1 MKKKSLVYVFILLMS
16 LLVMFS
22 CNNDSS
28 SGAGSGENTPGDN
41 SGSGNSIFTPGEK
54 LVMVCGKDWS
64 SDKANEFS
72 NSIAYRIF
80 DYPEI
85 KGSDTPEA
93 PGQLIIGKTSGD
105 LSKKA
110 YKELD
115 RLERDEVSE
124 SGYVIYSD
132 GKSVAIAFDTAD
144 YDTRAAEQTVLEYF
158 LDNCISKDGTIDLP
172 KGVIH
177 SGIVNYVEYQQA
189 KDDVMV
195 AEKWESVRYQL
206 ENRLGDK
213 TKAEEVYKALK
224 GLYSNYSDSVISWFA
239 NLYEPTIGG
248 YYYSNSARNTQGF
261 LPDIESTS
269 QALDFINGSG
279 LISEVGSVKK
289 MLPEWMQEQ
298 LIYFFKSRQD
308 PNGYFYHPQWTKEA
322 VDSNKERR
330 GRDLSKAVSGLAYFG
345 VKPTYDTPNGN
356 KGDGILADGTPVSPV
371 SKLTSQLRDSKTI
384 AVSKVIPVAS
394 EGYVDPVLQSR
405 ESFVAYLN
413 TLDINSSPYK
423 TSSILSTW
431 TSQIVTRDKQLKAQG
446 KPGLEEVYFE
456 WLESKQNPKTG
467 LWTTYDYADY
477 EGING
482 LLKISGTWSAFGRA
496 FPYALEASRSTLEVI
511 ADMKPEDVSAIT
523 DIYNTWY
530 AVLNMIENVEKY
542 NPDLNSNMK
551 EFRREIL
558 EVSAGAI
565 NNTKACVAAFAKPD
579 GSFSY
584 AKKYTSPTSS
594 GMYVALPKQ
603 EEGDI
608 NATELASVGIV
619 DRLFKVL
626 GLPMVPL
633 YTDADRVIYVRILD
647 ELSEAIKD
655 EIPEADPYTYDDD
668 TVGNPPI
675 SHTLLQNSS
684 GVISVVADPRGEGN
698 VVRFKSV
705 NDGYDYVLI
714 PSVSLIGGASCYIM
728 DSEFCITSSDI
739 GYVSQIQLYSEVH
752 MLGVTIKDENE
763 DGKVDEN
770 DGVYIS
776 EESSSTSTNSK
787 SLSLG
792 RVASVG
798 EWFKL
803 RVEYYVLDE
812 VTKDIRIKLFV
823 NGKLVAVTDNYY
835 DQNGAKLD
843 GEGKP
848 KNNFQGVRII
858 IMEKSNCTMLV
869 DNALV
874 TKNNGVYKA
883 ETDESL
889 IVNVDAPDKPE
900 KIYGFDEGIDSDI
913 TASAE
918 VTEIIDVN
926 GDKKLSVTGSAGK
939 ESLKIPVTIRTRGS
953 NCSIAEAKLTV
964 SSDTSVGSAYEIV
977 LGAATASATPMVRV
991 QFVVKEDAD
1000 GKYLALHDAST
1011 GSAGIEIK
1019 GFRAP
1024 VGKEF
1029 TFEIQYFQIL
1039 KTALIYLDGKIVSST
1054 DIFCSMAKNRT
1065 YGYLVL
1071 SDVSV
1076 DGKVSKIVVDSIKA
1090 ERNVVSYEFVTKP
1103 EIPENRYNFETLPS
1117 DIAVSGSAEVND
1129 GKLAINGA
1137 TIVKIPVNKRS
1148 PVISATLF
1156 ESLIDF
1162 GGEKNLTLRIAYE
1175 TEYGTK
1181 IFALE
1186 FVKKDGAVA
1195 VYETTQNKSY
1205 DTALTTF
1212 AAVETKIKIMYS
1224 ENKDMINLYVNDQCV
1239 GVSSVTY
1246 TEDVSGLS
1254 ADFVTLALS
1263 GGNLVIDN
1271 TLAESYN
1278 MLFTVETPGKSSSA
1292 IGGVHTFEGDT
1303 TGGAKKLFTLEFKS
1317 AGAALRIKEMMTNKG
1332 ASKVLKY
1339 TTTLG
1344 GNDSVYVPILKT
1356 ANSYNGVA
1364 FQADVRVDM
1373 STKSDG
1379 FEIYFMAGGQ
1389 YAARITLAYA
1399 DGGYVYLGDNIGGKN
1414 LISGKLAKVGE
1425 WFNLRIEYSKTEIDY
1440 NFDGFADVLMK
1451 VYING
1456 TLLGTG
1462 YNAYEPRY
1470 SAESI
1475 TRTRIYSYNAANAS
1489 IYLDNVTVE
1498 QFTMKHDP
1506 EPEPPEEEEPLPTPD
1521 KPSYE
1526 GKYYKEFGGIS
1537 YNDGANS
1544 YYYAKLGQIFGT
1556 YRNSN
1561 ESPTSYTL
1569 YDKSAPY
1576 ATNQDRLHLNLIT
1589 DPADAAN
1596 KVLWMHRYNNTDRVD
1611 LVFTN
1616 KSTGKTEGNHMIFET
1631 DLMLV
1636 DPSGVENVVT
1646 STETQDFILDISLSK
1661 AAGSYNAEDGSG
1673 AWWSASAG
1681 TTVACIYA
1689 KKTDDGYKYYLSSY
1703 EHIDTSSD
1711 GGLIEVYKW
1720 STITLDAS
1728 DDGVVDM
1735 YVDGKL
1741 VLSKTFK
1748 SGGVDLDKTYDSVTV
1763 NLRWGMTDGAGFYFD
1778 NTFVGFVQVG
1788 EAQAPENPE
1797 TGDGTDTPG
1806 TGTGNENQNPGTGTG
1821 GDDNT
1826 QGGENTEPKYNGEY
1840 FTEYGGIDFEGANS
1854 YYYAKLGQVFGTYKN
1869 TNQSPTGYAL
1879 YDKSEPYETSQDRL
1893 HLNLITDP
1901 ADAANKVLWMHRHN
1915 NTDRTDLVFSNKE
1928 SGLKEGNCLVFET
1941 KIMIADATGTS
1952 SVVTASESRDY
1963 IVDFYISKTSGDYD
1977 AAAGSGTWWSGSAGT
1992 VVGCIYAKPNDDG
2005 GYTYYLSGYGGSDTS
2020 SAGGELKVGEWNTIA
2035 LEMYESGTVKLYVNG
2050 EYLTSKTFKSGG
2062 VDIDANYDSVLVNT
2076 RWGMTGGAGFYFDD
2090 TFVGIVTK

>member
-1 MKKKSLVYVFILLMS
+1 MCFFML
-16 LLVMFS
+16 FS
-22 CNNDSS
+22 CAGGNGEQNGDG
-28 SGAGSGENTPGDN
+28 SGAANAVLAPGK
-41 SGSGNSIFTPGEK
+41 K
-54 LVMVCGKDWS
+54 LTMVCGSDWDEMRAAEYGITVS
-64 SDKANEFS
+64 
-72 NSIAYRIF
+72 YGT
-80 DYPEI
+80 YTTPEI
-85 KGSDTPEA
+85 VGADTPEA
-93 PGQLIIGKTSGD
+93 PGQLIIGKTSGA

-110 YKELD
+110 YKELN
-115 RLERDEVSE
+115 RLDKEKETE

-144 YDTRAAEQTVLEYF
+144 YDTRAAETIVLDYF
-158 LDNCISKDGTIDLP
+158 VKNCISSDGGIYLSE
-172 KGVIH
+172 GLVH
-177 SGIVNYVEYQQA
+177 SGIVDYIEYQQA
-189 KDDVMV
+189 KDDVMI
-195 AEKWESVRYQL
+195 AEKWENVRYQL
-206 ENRLGDK
+206 ENSLRDK
-213 TKAEEVYKALK
+213 TKAKEVYDALQN
-224 GLYSNYSDSVISWFA
+224 LYTNYTDGVISWFA

-261 LPDIESTS
+261 FPDIESTS
-269 QALDFINGSG
+269 QALDFISGSG
-279 LISEVGSVKK
+279 LISEVGSVKN

-298 LIYFFKSRQD
+298 LIYFFKSRQY
-308 PNGYFYHPQWTKEA
+308 PNGYFYHPQWSKEA

-330 GRDLSKAVSGLAYFG
+330 NRDLDKAVSGLNYFG
-345 VKPTYDTPNGN
+345 VKPTYDTPKGT
-356 KGDGILADGTPVSPV
+356 KGDGIRADGTPVSSV

-394 EGYVDPVLQSR
+394 EGYVDPILQSR

-413 TLDINSSPYK
+413 TLDINGSPYK

-431 TSQIVTRDKQLKAQG
+431 TSQIVTRDKQLREEG

-456 WLESKQNPKTG
+456 WLELKQNPKTG

-482 LLKISGTWSAFGRA
+482 LLKISGVWSAFGRA
-496 FPYALEASRSTLEVI
+496 FPHALEAAKSTLDVI
-511 ADMKPEDVSAIT
+511 AAMRPEDVTAIT

-530 AVLNMIENVEKY
+530 AVLNMIENVQKY
-542 NPDLNSNMK
+542 NTSLSSDM
-551 EFRREIL
+551 EAFRRQIL
-558 EVSAGAI
+558 ENSAEAI
-565 NNTKACVAAFAKPD
+565 NNTKKCVAAFAKPD

-619 DRLFKVL
+619 SRLFKVL
-626 GLPMVPL
+626 DLPMVPL
-633 YTDADRVIYVRILD
+633 YTDADRVRYVQIIN
-647 ELSEAIKD
+647 ELGEAIKD
-655 EIPEADPYTYDDD
+655 ELPEADPYTYDDD
-668 TVGNPPI
+668 TVGNPPAN
-675 SHTLLQNSS
+675 HTLLQNSS
-684 GVISVVADPRGEGN
+684 GAVTIVSDPRGEGN
-698 VVRFKSV
+698 AMQFKSV

-714 PSVSLIGGASCYIM
+714 PSVSLIGGASCFIM

-752 MLGVTIKDENE
+752 MLGVTIKDENG

-776 EESSSTSTNSK
+776 EESSSTSTSSK

-792 RVASVG
+792 RAASVG

-812 VTKDIRIKLFV
+812 ATKDIKIKLYI
-823 NGKLVAVTDNYY
+823 NDKLIAVTDNYY

-848 KNNFQGVRII
+848 KNNFQSVRII

-874 TKNNGVYKA
+874 TKNNDVYKA
-883 ETDESL
+883 EIDESL

-900 KIYGFDEGIDSDI
+900 KIYGFDDGVDSDI

-918 VTEIIDVN
+918 SAEIIDVN

-953 NCSIAEAKLTV
+953 NCSIAEVKLTV
-964 SSDTSVGSAYEIV
+964 SADTSVGSAYEIV

-991 QFVVKEDAD
+991 HLVVKEDAD
-1000 GKYLALHDAST
+1000 GKYLALYDAST

-1024 VGKEF
+1024 VGEEF
-1029 TFEIQYFQIL
+1029 SFGIQYFQIL

-1065 YGYLVL
+1065 YGYFVL
-1071 SDVSV
+1071 SDVST
-1076 DGKVSKIVVDSIKA
+1076 DGNVSKITVDNIKA
-1090 ERNVVSYEFVTKP
+1090 ERNVVSYELVTKP
-1103 EIPENRYNFETLPS
+1103 EIAENRYNFETLPS
-1117 DIAVSGSAEVND
+1117 DITVSGSAAVNN
-1129 GKLAINGA
+1129 GKLAIDGV

-1156 ESLIDF
+1156 ESLFDF
-1162 GGEKNLTLRIAYE
+1162 GGEGNATLRIAYE
-1175 TEYGTK
+1175 TEDGTK

-1186 FVKKDGAVA
+1186 FVEKDGAVA

-1212 AAVETKIKIMYS
+1212 AAVESKIKIMYS

-1254 ADFVTLALS
+1254 ADFVTLTLS
-1263 GGNLVIDN
+1263 GGNLAIDN

-1278 MLFTVETPGKSSSA
+1278 MLFTVETPGKASSA
-1292 IGGVHTFEGDT
+1292 IEGVHTFEGDT

-1356 ANSYNGVA
+1356 ANSYNGIA
-1364 FQADVRVDM
+1364 FQADVRLDM

-1379 FEIYFMAGGQ
+1379 FEIYFMAGSQ

-1399 DGGYVYLGDNIGGKN
+1399 DGGYVYLGDNIGGKT
-1414 LISGKLAKVGE
+1414 LISGKPAKVGE

-1475 TRTRIYSYNAANAS
+1475 TRARIYSYNAANAS
-1489 IYLDNVTVE
+1489 IYLDNLTVE

-1506 EPEPPEEEEPLPTPD
+1506 EPEPPEEEKPLPTPD

-1526 GKYYKEFGGIS
+1526 GKYYKEYGGIS

-1544 YYYAKLGQIFGT
+1544 YYYAKIGQIFGT
-1556 YRNSN
+1556 YTNTN
-1561 ESPTSYTL
+1561 QSPTGYTL

-1576 ATNQDRLHLNLIT
+1576 ETNQDRLHLNLIT

-1596 KVLWMHRYNNTDRVD
+1596 KVLWMHRHTNTDRVD

-1616 KSTGKTEGNHMIFET
+1616 KSTGKTEGNHLIFET
-1631 DLMLV
+1631 NLMLV
-1636 DPSGVENVVT
+1636 DASGVDSVV
-1646 STETQDFILDISLSK
+1646 SGSETQDYIINFNLSK
-1661 AAGSYNAEDGSG
+1661 TSGSYNAEDGSG

-1689 KKTDDGYKYYLSSY
+1689 KKTDDGYKYYLTSY

-1741 VLSKTFK
+1741 VMSKTFK

-1788 EAQAPENPE
+1788 EAQTPQNPE

-1806 TGTGNENQNPGTGTG
+1806 TGTGNESPNPGTGTG

-1840 FTEYGGIDFEGANS
+1840 FTEYGGLDYDEATNLASLNGVVHRDVNGYTVDNMTAGS
-1854 YYYAKLGQVFGTYKN
+1854 RGQ
-1869 TNQSPTGYAL
+1869 QL
-1879 YDKSEPYETSQDRL
+1879 
-1893 HLNLITDP
+1893 LI
-1901 ADAANKVLWMHRHN
+1901 ADMSTAGEVNKVLRLSRLS
-1915 NTDRTDLVFSNKE
+1915 NTGPKQNQ
-1928 SGLKEGNCLVFET
+1928 KEGAYISLTDKEMASGNYFVFET
-1941 KIMIADATGTS
+1941 DIMISERAAVSDYFLNFKAAYIAYDGSPS
-1952 SVVTASESRDY
+1952 SNNDIINRSELGYIYLTEDTDGVVRGYLGSSDRHASPAITLGEWHNIRIEMDLNGKVY
-1963 IVDFYISKTSGDYD
+1963 WYVDGEYYISKTM
-1977 AAAGSGTWWSGSAGT
+1977 
-1992 VVGCIYAKPNDDG
+1992 KDG
-2005 GYTYYLSGYGGSDTS
+2005 GFGIEDFKDFVNRVAIYYREGGTANSDT
-2020 SAGGELKVGEWNTIA
+2020 
-2035 LEMYESGTVKLYVNG
+2035 
-2050 EYLTSKTFKSGG
+2050 
-2062 VDIDANYDSVLVNT
+2062 
-2076 RWGMTGGAGFYFDD
+2076 YFDN
-2090 TFVGIVTK
+2090 TFVGIVTKK